1 VDDSG
6 HARHCHAQPWSRT
19 LLETA
24 VKILGADHIVYG
36 SSSPVKAQWQQEGPA
51 FVRALDLT
59 GEEKELLLCG
69 NAMRLYQM
77 E

>member
-1 VDDSG
+1 M
-6 HARHCHAQPWSRT
+6 
-19 LLETA
+19 
-24 VKILGADHIVYG
+24 KILGADHIVYG